1 MTPSFVFAG
10 QHQIFFLTFSP
21 LNVQSFPP
29 SFTVLKL
36 SQVENR
42 RAVAMVTN
50 KKFLNF
56 ESIFFLYICIFKAK
70 LLGPCSGAA
79 LVAALLEQSCRPTE
93 HRENET
99 SRDWNTEK
107 RKRHPKRYWV
117 VESLDIE
124 IETSSDWKI
133 GKVETMREWDIEILS
148 QREKKWLRESV
159 SDKSGNLENNVGAYF
174 FQWRQKTINICEVET
189 IQTNRGGRAFSGL
202 WSFWTVSWKTQLSIF
217 NRYAL
222 CCLEL

>member
-1 MTPSFVFAG
+1 M
-10 QHQIFFLTFSP
+10 
-21 LNVQSFPP
+21 QSFPP

-50 KKFLNF
+50 EKILSF
-56 ESIFFLYICIFKAK
+56 ESIFFYLCIFKAK

-79 LVAALLEQSCRPTE
+79 LVAALLERSCRPTE

-148 QREKKWLRESV
+148 QRENKWLRESV
-159 SDKSGNLENNVGAYF
+159 SDRTGNLENNVGAYSF
-174 FQWRQKTINICEVET
+174 SRTAKKINICELVFT
-189 IQTNRGGRAFSGL
+189 CHFRAGNITLNSVVVDL
-202 WSFWTVSWKTQLSIF
+202 
-217 NRYAL
+217 YD
-222 CCLEL
+222 